1 MKVSPFDMDAGPA
14 ERPVQPSNDPSPRP
28 AVTVARRDDEDE
40 QRRGETIEEPGYG
53 HGVCRSGIL
62 SRQRAY

>member
-1 MKVSPFDMDAGPA
+1 MKVSPFEMDAGPA

-53 HGVCRSGIL
+53 HGV
-62 SRQRAY
+62 